1 LRKKKTIANF
11 YFHPEVDSTN
21 KSARTLFSNKEAKEG
36 SIIYSFHQKNGKGRG
51 ENKWY
56 SSENQSICLSLIIE
70 PEKLS
75 FSSFFKLH
83 MMSSIAI
90 VEALEKH
97 IHSESL
103 KIKWPND
110 IYYKDKKL
118 AGILITNDIA
128 GKYIKLSIIGVGIN
142 VNQCDFPNDIPNP
155 ISLKQI
161 TGIEHNIKSLLHDI
175 SHSLL
180 ENYDTLN
187 SNIDFFNTKYHKR
200 LYKLDVLSKY
210 YINNKV
216 QEGIIKG
223 IDEEGKLKLEQNKN
237 IHAFDMD
244 EIKFLLK

>member
-11 YFHPEVDSTN
+11 HFQPKVDSTN
-21 KSARTLFSNKEAKEG
+21 KTARKLFSNKEAKEG

-56 SSENQSICLSLIIE
+56 SSENQSVCLSLIIE

-83 MMSSIAI
+83 MMTSIAI
-90 VEALEKH
+90 VEALEKYTP
-97 IHSESL
+97 SESL

-128 GKYIKLSIIGVGIN
+128 GEYIKASIIGVGVNIN
-142 VNQCDFPNDIPNP
+142 QNNFPNDIPNP

-161 TGIEHNIKSLLHDI
+161 TGKEHNIKSLLQDI
-175 SHSLL
+175 SQSLL

-187 SNIDFFNTKYHKR
+187 SNLDFFNTKYHQR
-200 LYKLDVLSKY
+200 LYKLDILSEF
-210 YINNKV
+210 YIDNKV

-223 IDEEGKLKLEQNKN
+223 IGEDGKLLLEQNKN

-244 EIKFLLK
+244 EIKFLIK